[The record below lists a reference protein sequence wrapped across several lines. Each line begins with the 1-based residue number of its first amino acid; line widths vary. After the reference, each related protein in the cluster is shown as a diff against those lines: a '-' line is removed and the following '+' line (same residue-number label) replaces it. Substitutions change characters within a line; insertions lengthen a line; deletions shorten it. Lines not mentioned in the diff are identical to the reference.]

1 MASSTLNAKDRMH
14 HIYQKLQ
21 DYIEDENVV
30 GELMVDIKT
39 LLSQA
44 VVERTNTNS
53 KVDHVAEVF
62 GNAWW
67 DKH

>member
-1 MASSTLNAKDRMH
+1 MASSILSAKDRMY

-21 DYIEDENVV
+21 DYIEDETVV
-30 GELMVDIKT
+30 AELMVDVKT

-44 VVERTNTNS
+44 VAERTTNS
-53 KVDHVAEVF
+53 HKVDHVAEVF

-67 DKH
+67 NKH